1 MGLRTVLLTL
11 NIFFLILSSI
21 TVSGKEKT
29 RKLGPYTMYEQIIYP
44 AKQQRILYYLSHDYA
59 QGRESGT
66 PGAQMSAEYIRDLF
80 EQYGLQPLYG
90 ESFYQPFMADST
102 TKARNVVGIVPS
114 SIPSDEYII
123 VAAHYDHLGT
133 INGAIY
139 NGADDNGSGVTALL
153 NLADMFGTMKKTKT
167 GPDKNIIFVALDGKE
182 KNMAGS
188 KHFVKNLGISTKKI
202 KCAINLERI
211 GTIIEPVHDNDTNF
225 VIVLGEKTLRK
236 ADRGKITM
244 CNNYYNIDLDI
255 DFTFYGSEKF
265 TELYYQLSDQ
275 IVFHEAGIPSLLF
288 TSGFHKHTYKVT
300 DDHDII
306 SYPVLK
312 KRTLLVFYFIMM
324 L

>member
-1 MGLRTVLLTL
+1 MGLRRVLLTL
-11 NIFFLILSSI
+11 TVIFLVFPSN
-21 TVSGKEKT
+21 TVFGKEKN
-29 RKLGPYTMYEQIIYP
+29 RKLGPYTMYEQIIYT
-44 AKQQRILYYLSHDYA
+44 AKQQRILYYLSHDYTE
-59 QGRESGT
+59 GRESGE
-66 PGAQMSAEYIRDLF
+66 PGNQMAGEYIRDLF
-80 EQYGLQPLYG
+80 EQYGLQPFFG

-102 TKARNVVGIVPS
+102 TKARNIVGYVPS

-123 VAAHYDHLGT
+123 VSAHYDHLGT
-133 INGAIY
+133 INGSIY
-139 NGADDNGSGVTALL
+139 NGADDNASGVTALL

-167 GPDKNIIFVALDGKE
+167 GPDKNIIFVALDAKE

-188 KHFVKNLGISTKKI
+188 KHFVRNLGISKKKI
-202 KCAINLERI
+202 RCAINLERI

-236 ADRGKITM
+236 EDRGKIAM

-275 IVFHEAGIPSLLF
+275 IVFHQAGIPSILF

-300 DDHDII
+300 DDYEII
-306 SYPVLK
+306 SYPTLK
-312 KRTLLVFYFIMM
+312 KRTVLAFYFIMM